1 MPDMLFPE
9 SVRSIAN
16 LLPMTYAVDLM
27 QGIFSG
33 YSLTNY
39 ITELLV
45 LFGVTLFFTIVGAML
60 YRKKDWA

>member
-9 SVRSIAN
+9 SVRTIAN

-27 QGIFSG
+27 QGTFSG
-33 YSLTNY
+33 YPLTNY
-39 ITELLV
+39 ITELVV
-45 LFGVTLFFTIVGAML
+45 LLSVTLTFTIIGAIL